1 MTFIVNQKYLRSEA
15 GFESP
20 GFTVDS
26 NGNVNT
32 LSNFLIS
39 GVTALSS
46 STLGSGI
53 VSSSLTRL
61 GTLSNLIV
69 GGNAQISGGGT
80 VAISATG
87 VVAISAGSNL
97 TLSGTTVSIFSNSV
111 GNINNMSIGIT
122 TPAASAFTSMTATS
136 LTVTSISASGTVT
149 VPTPTL
155 STQATNKQYVDS
167 KASALAIALGA

>member
-1 MTFIVNQKYLRSEA
+1 MTFVVNQKYLRSES

-39 GVTALSS
+39 GTSVLSNT
-46 STLGSGI
+46 TLGSGI
-53 VSSSLTRL
+53 LNSSLTKL
-61 GTLSNLIV
+61 GTLSSLLV
-69 GGNAQISGGGT
+69 GGNAQISGGSAVT
-80 VAISATG
+80 ISATG
-87 VVAISAGSNL
+87 VVAINAGTNL
-97 TLSGTTVSIFSNSV
+97 NLSGTTVAISSGSTGTIDNIKIGNSV
-111 GNINNMSIGIT
+111 
-122 TPAASAFTSMTATS
+122 PASGVFTSFT
-136 LTVTSISASGTVT
+136 ASGAVT
-149 VPTPTL
+149 VPTPTM

>member
-39 GVTALSS
+39 GATVLSS

-69 GGNAQISGGGT
+69 GGNTQISGGST

-97 TLSGTTVSIFSNSV
+97 TFSGTTVSISSNGV
-111 GNINNMSIGIT
+111 GNINNMTIGVT
-122 TPAASAFTSMTATS
+122 TPAAGNFTSIIATS
-136 LTVTSISASGTVT
+136 ITANGTIT

>member
-1 MTFIVNQKYLRSEA
+1 MTYVVNQKYLRSEA

-26 NGNVNT
+26 NGNVNS

-39 GVTALSS
+39 GATVLSS
-46 STLGSGI
+46 STLGSGV

-69 GGNAQISGGGT
+69 GGNAQISGGST

-87 VVAISAGSNL
+87 VVAISAGSGL
-97 TLSGTTVSIFSNSV
+97 TLSGNTIAISSSSL

-122 TPAASAFTSMTATS
+122 TPSAGVFTSITAT
-136 LTVTSISASGTVT
+136 GTIT

>member
-1 MTFIVNQKYLRSEA
+1 MTFVVNQKYLRSES

-39 GVTALSS
+39 GTSVLSNT
-46 STLGSGI
+46 TLGSGI
-53 VSSSLTRL
+53 LNSSLTKL
-61 GTLSNLIV
+61 GTLSSLLV
-69 GGNAQISGGGT
+69 GGNAQISGGSAVT
-80 VAISATG
+80 ISATG
-87 VVAISAGSNL
+87 VVAINAGTNL
-97 TLSGTTVSIFSNSV
+97 NLSGTTVAISSGSTGTIDNIAIGNSV
-111 GNINNMSIGIT
+111 
-122 TPAASAFTSMTATS
+122 PASGVFTS
-136 LTVTSISASGTVT
+136 VT
-149 VPTPTL
+149 VPTPTV